1 MFGESM
7 ESPVALP
14 KALVSWSSGKDCA
27 WALHMLRSEGE
38 VQLAGL
44 LTTVNRTAGRVS
56 MHAVR
61 EQLLEMQAAALGLSL
76 IKVLLPSPCS
86 NEQYESAMNEAIER
100 AKADGITV
108 IAFGDLFLEDVRMY
122 REERMAGTGIDP
134 VFPLWKSDTSL
145 LAREM
150 VEAGL
155 RAYITCV
162 DPKQMAPSFAG
173 RTFDTRFLDEL
184 PSGVDP
190 CGEHGEFHTFVYDGP
205 MFATP
210 LPIMPGRVEWRDG
223 FVFADLMPGDGP

>member
-1 MFGESM
+1 M
-7 ESPVALP
+7 ALP

>member
-1 MFGESM
+1 M